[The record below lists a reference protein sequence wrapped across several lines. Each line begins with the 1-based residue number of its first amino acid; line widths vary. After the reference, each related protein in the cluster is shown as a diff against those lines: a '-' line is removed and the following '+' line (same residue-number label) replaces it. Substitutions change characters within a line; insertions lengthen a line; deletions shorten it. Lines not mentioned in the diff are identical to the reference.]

1 MVNWEGWKIE
11 SEYDMQYIAINDEE
25 DGGKPEFMTIYM
37 QNFECLLHL
46 GNLPVAKFKI
56 AQFVN
61 LVAAPSSKEN
71 AYLRNVVEN
80 CEGETGENE
89 PKQKEE
95 TDDGFVN
102 VAIFEVAQT
111 VAGDVVAQSDGGDG
125 DEDEVGG
132 VQKRPLVLQDEE
144 HQAWNDDWEKEN
156 LRKSNVSRDLSTL
169 R

>member
-1 MVNWEGWKIE
+1 MTC
-11 SEYDMQYIAINDEE
+11 SMAIDDEE
-25 DGGKPEFMTIYM
+25 DAEKPEFMTIYM
-37 QNFECLLHL
+37 QNVECLLHL

-61 LVAAPSSKEN
+61 LVASSKEN

-89 PKQKEE
+89 PEKEKE

-111 VAGDVVAQSDGGDG
+111 VARDVVA
-125 DEDEVGG
+125 
-132 VQKRPLVLQDEE
+132 
-144 HQAWNDDWEKEN
+144 
-156 LRKSNVSRDLSTL
+156 
-169 R
+169 

>member
-1 MVNWEGWKIE
+1 
-11 SEYDMQYIAINDEE
+11 
-25 DGGKPEFMTIYM
+25 M
-37 QNFECLLHL
+37 QNVEGLLHL

-89 PKQKEE
+89 PKQEKES
-95 TDDGFVN
+95 DDGFVN
-102 VAIFEVAQT
+102 VAIFDVAQT
-111 VAGDVVAQSDGGDG
+111 VAGNVVAQADGGDG
-125 DEDEVGG
+125 DEDEVGR

>member
-1 MVNWEGWKIE
+1 MTCSK
-11 SEYDMQYIAINDEE
+11 AINDEE
-25 DGGKPEFMTIYM
+25 DAEKPEFMTIYM
-37 QNFECLLHL
+37 QNVECLLHL

-61 LVAAPSSKEN
+61 LVAEPSSKIN

-89 PKQKEE
+89 PKQKKE

-102 VAIFEVAQT
+102 VAIFDVAQT
-111 VAGDVVAQSDGGDG
+111 VARDVVAQSDGGDG

-132 VQKRPLVLQDEE
+132 VQKGPLVLQDEE
-144 HQAWNDDWEKEN
+144 HQAWKDDWEKEN

>member
-11 SEYDMQYIAINDEE
+11 SEHDMQYIAINDEE
-25 DGGKPEFMTIYM
+25 DGEKPEFMTIYM
-37 QNFECLLHL
+37 QNVECLLHL

-61 LVAAPSSKEN
+61 LVASFSSKEN

-89 PKQKEE
+89 PEQEKE

-102 VAIFEVAQT
+102 VAIFDVAQT
-111 VAGDVVAQSDGGDG
+111 VAGDVVAQADGGDG

-144 HQAWNDDWEKEN
+144 YQAWKDDWEKEN
-156 LRKSNVSRDLSTL
+156 LRKRGVSRDLSTL

>member
-11 SEYDMQYIAINDEE
+11 SEHDMQYMAMNDEE
-25 DGGKPEFMTIYM
+25 DGEKPEFMTIYM
-37 QNFECLLHL
+37 QNECLLHL

-61 LVAAPSSKEN
+61 LVASPSSKEN

-89 PKQKEE
+89 PEQEKE

-102 VAIFEVAQT
+102 VAIFDVAQT
-111 VAGDVVAQSDGGDG
+111 VAWDVVAQPDGGDG
-125 DEDEVGG
+125 YEDEVGG
-132 VQKRPLVLQDEE
+132 VQKGPLVLQDEE
-144 HQAWNDDWEKEN
+144 HQAWKDDW
-156 LRKSNVSRDLSTL
+156 RKKIYVIAD
-169 R
+169 

>member
-1 MVNWEGWKIE
+1 MPPKVAVSYQNCTSLQQNWFLAKHPTSKCIVPHTG
-11 SEYDMQYIAINDEE
+11 
-25 DGGKPEFMTIYM
+25 
-37 QNFECLLHL
+37 LLHL

-61 LVAAPSSKEN
+61 LVASASSKEN

-89 PKQKEE
+89 PEQKEE

-102 VAIFEVAQT
+102 VAIFDVAQT
-111 VAGDVVAQSDGGDG
+111 VAWDVVAQPDGGNG

-144 HQAWNDDWEKEN
+144 HQAWKDDWEKKIYVRAE
-156 LRKSNVSRDLSTL
+156 
-169 R
+169 

>member
-11 SEYDMQYIAINDEE
+11 SEHDMQYSE
-25 DGGKPEFMTIYM
+25 DAEKLEFMTIYM
-37 QNFECLLHL
+37 QNVECLLHL

-61 LVAAPSSKEN
+61 LVASASSKEN

-89 PKQKEE
+89 PEKEKE
-95 TDDGFVN
+95 SDDGFVN

-111 VAGDVVAQSDGGDG
+111 VPRDVVAQADGGDG
-125 DEDEVGG
+125 DEDEVGR
-132 VQKRPLVLQDEE
+132 VQKGPLVLQDEE
-144 HQAWNDDWEKEN
+144 YQAWNDDWEKEN
-156 LRKSNVSRDLSTL
+156 LRKSRVSRDLSTL

>member
-11 SEYDMQYIAINDEE
+11 SEHDMQYSE
-25 DGGKPEFMTIYM
+25 DGEKPESMTIYM
-37 QNFECLLHL
+37 QNVEGLLHL

-56 AQFVN
+56 AQFIN
-61 LVAAPSSKEN
+61 LVAFPSSKEN

-80 CEGETGENE
+80 CEGETRENE
-89 PKQKEE
+89 PEKEEE

-102 VAIFEVAQT
+102 VAIFDVAQT
-111 VAGDVVAQSDGGDG
+111 VARDVVAQADGGDR

-132 VQKRPLVLQDEE
+132 VQKGPLVFQDEE

-156 LRKSNVSRDLSTL
+156 LRKSRVSRDLSTL